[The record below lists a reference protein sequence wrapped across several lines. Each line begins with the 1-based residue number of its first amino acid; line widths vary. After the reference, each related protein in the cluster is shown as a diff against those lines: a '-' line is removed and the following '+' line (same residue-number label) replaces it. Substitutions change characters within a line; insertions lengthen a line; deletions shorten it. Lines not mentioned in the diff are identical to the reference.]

1 MNLSGN
7 VEIRPPMAP
16 KIYHDSS
23 HNATITVA
31 VGHNF
36 TLNCGYRVKGD
47 PVPLIVWSKEDQE
60 IIDDYTVLVGPGEDG
75 SYYSYVSE
83 LKDGNKTLHFTA
95 NPLSKLE
102 IPMGSRSEKGNE
114 SLAFEGK
121 YFCTASNRGGMQTIY
136 TEVKAKTGEGD
147 IVRSVKWAGVSIALT
162 VTISLV
168 IFLIL
173 YCYHKQKL
181 KKEKSK
187 YTKILAT
194 FKMGDPKGLEA
205 LRKKI
210 LLSNGLENNDGEE
223 CTNLISADMAEFQKA
238 KNAQML
244 PYDEDKWEVAFDKLR
259 LQETLGEGN
268 FGKVVKAKLQG
279 DNRKMTVAVKTL
291 HSNPER
297 IAVENLMSELKIM
310 IHLGSHNNIVNVLG
324 ACTTMLPR
332 QELYVIVE
340 YCEHGD
346 IADVLRKH
354 KQAFRFKN
362 LI

>member
-1 MNLSGN
+1 M
-7 VEIRPPMAP
+7 EIRPLTPP
-16 KIYHDSS
+16 KIFHDSS
-23 HNATITVA
+23 HNSTIFVA
-31 VGHNF
+31 VGSNF

-47 PVPLIVWSKEDQE
+47 PAPLIVWSKEDQDF
-60 IIDDYTVLVGPGEDG
+60 INDYVVGPDEEGT
-75 SYYSYVSE
+75 YYKYVSE

-95 NPLSKLE
+95 DPLSKLE
-102 IPMGSRSEKGNE
+102 LPKGSVGISEKRDQKE

-136 TEVKAKTGEGD
+136 TQVKAKTGNEGD
-147 IVRSVKWAGVSIALT
+147 IARSVKWAGLSIGAI
-162 VTISLV
+162 VTFFCAV
-168 IFLIL
+168 FLIL

-187 YTKILAT
+187 YKKILAT

-210 LLSNGLENNDGEE
+210 LLHNGQENSFDGEE

-268 FGKVVKAKLQG
+268 FGKVVKAKLLVNG

-324 ACTTMLPR
+324 ACTNELPR

-354 KQAFRFKN
+354 KQAFR
-362 LI
+362 